1 MLYFTTRTISKKKV
15 KKIFWH
21 IFAKTNF
28 IQLRPEFSGLNF
40 FKNDDIFFADVLYNM
55 KPILGCDAPITF

>member
-1 MLYFTTRTISKKKV
+1 MNY
-15 KKIFWH
+15 
-21 IFAKTNF
+21 